1 MLFQAGLANFN
12 PHAPTTVDFHNDTRA
27 PLLLIAGGKDHS
39 TAGACSM
46 VVSIG
51 HPSLSALCP
60 CA

>member
-51 HPSLSALCP
+51 HP
-60 CA
+60 